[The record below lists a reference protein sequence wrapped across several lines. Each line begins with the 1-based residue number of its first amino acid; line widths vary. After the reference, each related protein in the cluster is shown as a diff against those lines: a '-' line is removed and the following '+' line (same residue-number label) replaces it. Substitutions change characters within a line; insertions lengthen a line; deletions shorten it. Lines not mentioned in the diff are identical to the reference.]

1 MNLLDTI
8 MNSQGSPVGQI
19 ARQFGLDERTVGNVM
34 QQFLPAL
41 TNGVKKNV
49 QQDGGLDSLLGALNR
64 GGHERYLDDSAGIT
78 QPGAV
83 QDGNN
88 ILGHL
93 FGDKQVSRELAARTS
108 QQTGVDS
115 SILKQ
120 MLPMV
125 AGLAMGALNKQTH
138 AMGMT
143 GGGMTGGSMAGSAQ
157 SSSSLGPLMGLLD
170 ADGDGSVVDD
180 LMGLAGR
187 FLR

>member
-64 GGHERYLDDSAGIT
+64 GGHERYLDDSASIT

-143 GGGMTGGSMAGSAQ
+143 GGGMTGGGLTGGAQ

>member
-1 MNLLDTI
+1 MNLLDSI
-8 MNSQGSPVGQI
+8 LNSQGNPVAQM
-19 ARQFGLDERTVGNVM
+19 ARQFGLNESTVTQAM
-34 QQFLPAL
+34 QQMLPAL

-49 QQDGGLDSLLGALNR
+49 QQDNGLDSLFSALNQ
-64 GGHERYLDDSAGIT
+64 GSHERYLDEPERIT
-78 QPGAV
+78 QRDAI

-93 FGDKQVSRELAARTS
+93 FGDKQVSRELASRTA
-108 QQTGVDS
+108 QKTGVDS

-125 AGLAMGALNKQTH
+125 AGLAMGALNKQTRS
-138 AMGMT
+138 MGV
-143 GGGMTGGSMAGSAQ
+143 SNSAQ
-157 SSSSLGPLMGLLD
+157 ARSSLDPLMGLLD

-180 LMGLAGR
+180 LLGFAGR